1 MNHSPYQH
9 QDPRQ
14 ISLQQLIE
22 EALQQDDHSLLT
34 RLEQQWVHRFGVD
47 SLPEGLL
54 ASEDCSPS
62 SMEQPVAEVAP
73 IASPESPAA
82 PDLPEDKSEATSIV
96 EVALPNRLMMAPAA
110 AKTTNVAQSK
120 HRQRLEKPK

>member
-34 RLEQQWVHRFGVD
+34 RLEQQWVHRFGVH
-47 SLPEGLL
+47 SLPAGFLAAGELTVPLL
-54 ASEDCSPS
+54 ADQEPVRTAVASVEPAGLVAAWAWSE
-62 SMEQPVAEVAP
+62 
-73 IASPESPAA
+73 
-82 PDLPEDKSEATSIV
+82 SELV
-96 EVALPNRLMMAPAA
+96 
-110 AKTTNVAQSK
+110 
-120 HRQRLEKPK
+120 